1 MVNYYSDDIWVD
13 GPRERI
19 AFPSDGAN
27 AKTLIKYLSNDLFPA
42 FDHERHRIRKLESW
56 GNGKQPEVKPLKR
69 NTERHLLQRLAR
81 TPWIPLMVSTFA
93 QQMVVDGYRR
103 EGDMEN
109 QEAWKTWEFNDMKS
123 QQLSINRTTM
133 VAGYSYLRVTRGIR
147 DADSGQ
153 VIPAD
158 SGGESM
164 AVMRGVSP
172 ARCFALYADPFGDE
186 YPEYVLEK
194 RFDGS
199 WRWWFN
205 GEGYHVLQFD
215 GSKFKVIETKVHDY
229 GVNPFVRYVNQ
240 IDLEGRTWGDVEPI
254 IDLAARIDKTA
265 FDRLLVQHFNSF
277 KIRWAT
283 GLEQPDTEEE
293 VAQDKI
299 RIANEDILIASDV
312 QAKFGTLDETSMQG
326 FIEAYKSDLEAFAAV
341 TQLPPNLLGQ
351 IVNVAA
357 DALDGARRQTYQR
370 LFEKQTIMGRSHAQA
385 LRLAAHIE
393 GREEDANDF
402 SARVHWQ
409 DVEVRSLSQF
419 ADAWGKIVDQLG
431 VPKWAAWNRIPG
443 VDQSEVL
450 EWKQHWDDT
459 DPLNLYLR
467 DLNVKPAAVQSD
479 SPVGSV
485 TDGPGGPNSTR
496 NQRPLNNRTGGQNA

>member
-1 MVNYYSDDIWVD
+1 MVNYYSDDVWLEKPGEPV
-13 GPRERI
+13 P
-19 AFPSDGAN
+19 FPPDTNGRA
-27 AKTLIKYLSNDLFPA
+27 LLKYLNTELFPA
-42 FDHERHRIRKLESW
+42 FDEERHRLRKLEAW
-56 GNGKQPEVKPLKR
+56 GNGKQPEVRPLKR
-69 NTERHLLQRLAR
+69 NTERAVLQRLAR

-103 EGDMEN
+103 EGDLEN
-109 QEAWKTWEFNDMKS
+109 REAWKTWLFNGMPS

-133 VAGYSYLRVTRGIR
+133 IAGYSYLRVTEGHR
-147 DADSGQ
+147 DAPDGDDLYVPGS
-153 VIPAD
+153 
-158 SGGESM
+158 ETM

-172 ARCFALYADPFGDE
+172 ARCFALYSDPFGDE
-186 YPEYVLEK
+186 YPTYVLEK

-199 WRWWFN
+199 WRWWFD
-205 GEGYHVLQFD
+205 GVGYHKMMFD
-215 GSKFKVIETKVHDY
+215 GSKFKIIETKEHDY

-240 IDLEGRTWGDVEPI
+240 IDLEGRTWGEVEPI

-277 KIRWAT
+277 KVRWAT

-326 FIEAYKSDLEAFAAV
+326 FIEAYTADLEAFAAV
-341 TQLPPNLLGQ
+341 TQLPPNLVGQ

-370 LFEKQTIMGRSHAQA
+370 LFEKQTIMGASHAQA

-393 GREEDANDF
+393 GREDDANDF
-402 SARVHWQ
+402 AARIHWQ
-409 DVEVRSLSQF
+409 DVEVRSLTQF

-431 VPKWAAWNRIPG
+431 VPKWAAWNKIPG
-443 VDQSEVL
+443 IDQSEVQ
-450 EWKQHWDDT
+450 EWKEHWDDN
-459 DPLNLYLR
+459 DPLTQYLR
-467 DLNVKPAAVQSD
+467 DMNVKPAAPQG
-479 SPVGSV
+479 SPAGSAM
-485 TDGPGGPNSTR
+485 DGRGGPNSTR
-496 NQRPLNNRTGGQNA
+496 NQPPLNNRTGLSN